1 MTSNPIITL
10 IESEELRKAVDSAP
24 AIRKRPE
31 RSAPEGDPGSPVL
44 LVGHLQSMMRNA
56 SRESAHAPARSA
68 DPDRSRT
75 SCARHRRSAAPTT
88 PALLPPA
95 AASAPSA
102 GAAAGTGPPFST
114 SAMARGGCRVLCSVP
129 AAPGR
134 KWNWLGGGWFGW
146 LSLDEARGSRRPPPQ
161 RVGHRG
167 EASACALFSGGRGS
181 SAAPSTWRV
190 PGHAVVRRP
199 ARRIKILRGGP
210 TSVAQFSDCF

>member
-1 MTSNPIITL
+1 MT
-10 IESEELRKAVDSAP
+10 
-24 AIRKRPE
+24 
-31 RSAPEGDPGSPVL
+31 
-44 LVGHLQSMMRNA
+44 RNA

-102 GAAAGTGPPFST
+102 GAAAGTAPPFST
-114 SAMARGGCRVLCSVP
+114 SAMARGGCRVLCSAP

-167 EASACALFSGGRGS
+167 EASRS
-181 SAAPSTWRV
+181 SSPVRARYFRAAGDLLR
-190 PGHAVVRRP
+190 RRP
-199 ARRIKILRGGP
+199 PGACQVK
-210 TSVAQFSDCF
+210 TW